1 MVKTCLNGHY
11 KTVAGIPLLFVILCE
26 NLFYIMILAELT
38 MLYLATINN
47 TLFRYVDKFLK
58 QKNFF
63 L

>member
-1 MVKTCLNGHY
+1 MYGKTCLNGHY

-47 TLFRYVDKFLK
+47 TLFV
-58 QKNFF
+58 
-63 L
+63 